1 MFVYSK
7 TQKDIRI
14 AFDSTLPVETP
25 DYIFTVD
32 KENKTV
38 YCNKEVTIISNKILE
53 SDTVYEKTEAIKN
66 KVTLD
71 LNGKTVKTTSI
82 EGNGVFHVQKDG
94 LLIIDGKGTV
104 DGVSASAE
112 GYHMAIWAD
121 GGKVIIKDGTFTNKG
136 AKGGATTDQYDLMY
150 VKGDGVLEIDGG
162 FFDCE
167 TPRWTLNINNAGK
180 GSIIVRGGTFVN
192 YNPAESYTDEK
203 GKDIP
208 SSFVAEGY
216 TVISEKQS
224 NGDIWYTVVK
234 K

>member
-1 MFVYSK
+1 MLVYSK

-53 SDTVYEKTEAIKN
+53 SDTVYEKAEVIKE
-66 KVTLD
+66 KIVLD
-71 LNGKTVKTTSI
+71 LNGKTVKTTDDA
-82 EGNGVFHVQKDG
+82 GDGVFRVQSGG

-104 DGVSASAE
+104 DGVGTNPE

-121 GGKVIIKDGTFTNKG
+121 GGKVIIKDGIFTNKG
-136 AKGGATTDQYDLMY
+136 AKGGATADQYDLMY
-150 VKGDGVLEIDGG
+150 VKGEGVLEIDGG

-167 TPRWTLNINNAGK
+167 TPRWTLNINNASK

-192 YNPAESYTDEK
+192 YNPAKSCTDEK
-203 GKDIP
+203 GKNIP
-208 SSFVAEGY
+208 SNFVAEGY
-216 TVISEKQS
+216 TVVSEKKS
-224 NGDIWYTVVK
+224 NGDVWYTVVK
-234 K
+234 A

>member
-1 MFVYSK
+1 MLVYSK

-53 SDTVYEKTEAIKN
+53 SDTVYEKAEVIKE
-66 KVTLD
+66 KIVLD
-71 LNGKTVKTTSI
+71 LNGKTVKTTDDA
-82 EGNGVFHVQKDG
+82 GDGVFRVQSGG

-104 DGVSASAE
+104 DGVGTNPE

-121 GGKVIIKDGTFTNKG
+121 GGKVIIKDGIFTNKG
-136 AKGGATTDQYDLMY
+136 AKGGATADQYDLMY
-150 VKGDGVLEIDGG
+150 VKGEGVLEIDGG
-162 FFDCE
+162 FFYCE
-167 TPRWTLNINNAGK
+167 TPRWTLNINNASK

-192 YNPAESYTDEK
+192 YNPAKSCTDEK
-203 GKDIP
+203 GKNIP
-208 SSFVAEGY
+208 SNFVAEGY
-216 TVISEKQS
+216 TVVSEKKS
-224 NGDIWYTVVK
+224 NGDVWYTVVK
-234 K
+234 A